1 MNTCEQN
8 RALIEKAL
16 ASFLPAAEG
25 RSDRLVLDAAAYSLL
40 AGGKRVRPVLL
51 LSFAALF
58 GVPEEEALPF
68 ALSLECIH
76 TYSLIHDDLPCMD
89 NDDLRRGRPTNH
101 KVYGEAMALLA
112 GDALLNYAYEQLF
125 SHAKTPDQVA
135 AAARIA
141 KDAGVCGMIGGQ
153 CIDLEYEGKPL
164 SPALL
169 EELQDKKTAALLRAA
184 CVGGARLGTSDP
196 MMLDAAEKYATE
208 VGLAFQIV
216 DDILDVEGNEADL
229 GKTIGKDAKEGKNTF
244 VSLFG
249 LSEAKR
255 MAKEHTENA
264 LAALKQIPNAEALLR
279 EYTQFLLIRG
289 N

>member
-1 MNTCEQN
+1 M
-8 RALIEKAL
+8 
-16 ASFLPAAEG
+16 
-25 RSDRLVLDAAAYSLL
+25 
-40 AGGKRVRPVLL
+40 
-51 LSFAALF
+51 
-58 GVPEEEALPF
+58 
-68 ALSLECIH
+68 
-76 TYSLIHDDLPCMD
+76 
-89 NDDLRRGRPTNH
+89 
-101 KVYGEAMALLA
+101 
-112 GDALLNYAYEQLF
+112 
-125 SHAKTPDQVA
+125 
-135 AAARIA
+135 
-141 KDAGVCGMIGGQ
+141 
-153 CIDLEYEGKPL
+153 DLEYEGKPL
-164 SPALL
+164 SSALL
-169 EELQDKKTAALLRAA
+169 KELQDKKTAALLRAA

-208 VGLAFQIV
+208 SGLAFQIV